1 MKRLSIYLVSIFV
14 LAGSLQAQTSK
25 SAPEKQNSIVD
36 FSIAMKDLALAAETQ
51 DDRAIPSNRA
61 IILDGDIGTIT
72 VHEDTDTSFVAEVE
86 LLNGTWVDE
95 ERVDL
100 YRTYILCEGPQFRL
114 FFSSKSPQRL
124 KSGQTIIVLAT
135 YEGLSVDYDEKTPV
149 TVVRAIDIRK
159 IY

>member
-1 MKRLSIYLVSIFV
+1 MKRLSIYLLSIFV

-25 SAPEKQNSIVD
+25 SAPEQQNSIVD
-36 FSIAMKDLALAAETQ
+36 FSITMKDLALAAETQ
-51 DDRAIPSNRA
+51 DDRAIPINRA

-72 VHEDTDTSFVAEVE
+72 VYEDTDTSFVAEVE
-86 LLNGTWVDE
+86 LLNGIWVDE

-100 YRTYILCEGPQFRL
+100 YRTYILFEGPQFRPL
-114 FFSSKSPQRL
+114 FASRSSQRL

-135 YEGLSVDYDEKTPV
+135 YEGLGVDYDKKTPV
-149 TVVRAIDIRK
+149 TVVRAIDMRK